1 MSGRLE
7 AKTRIPGKGPV
18 GLRFTSA
25 ANARIMRFALS
36 DDLPMSVIA
45 EDGSTCAPFNVEAV
59 VLAPAQRVD
68 VLIEDTSALTSLWEV
83 STGESVIAAS
93 FVKENDL
100 SPLVPPT
107 VNALP
112 WYEKPDAINVR
123 QVDIHMQGGA
133 MGNLLNAEFDGTQR
147 TL

>member
-1 MSGRLE
+1 MNGRSE
-7 AKTRIPGKGPV
+7 AETRIPGKGPV
-18 GLRFTSA
+18 RLRFISA
-25 ANARIMRFALS
+25 ANARIMRFELS
-36 DDLPMSVIA
+36 DGLPMRVIA
-45 EDGSTCAPFNVEAV
+45 VDGANCAPFDVEGV

-83 STGESVIAAS
+83 STSERVMAAS

-112 WYEKPDAINVR
+112 WYENLMRLMCVR
-123 QVDIHMQGGA
+123 LISTCMAVQWEI
-133 MGNLLNAEFDGTQR
+133 
-147 TL
+147 